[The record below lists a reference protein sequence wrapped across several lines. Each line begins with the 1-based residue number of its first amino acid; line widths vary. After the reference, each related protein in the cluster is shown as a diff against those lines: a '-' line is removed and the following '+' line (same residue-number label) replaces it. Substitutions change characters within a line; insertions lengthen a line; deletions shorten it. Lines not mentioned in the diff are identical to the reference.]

1 MILIDSSAG
10 SRDLILYPPLN
21 NPSLVTLESLSNSPD
36 TKSSVDIQF
45 TGNGPDGPLTI
56 VIEFKSL
63 SDLLSSIFIGR
74 IQDTQIPAM
83 KEQGDICWL
92 LYYGDYRCSSDGNL
106 ETPLYPVFKK
116 EEGDGKEKKSKYY
129 WARKGSYNGPFD
141 SYSEATDNY
150 LSSFKWSS
158 YDWIGNKPLPFSY
171 LESSLL
177 SYSAAGIQHKHFLTI
192 SDCAQWIFALY
203 KWWQKDYSN
212 HRSFRVFDRTSD
224 QRRPAIMGDIDSVTR
239 SIMDFADRIPGID
252 FTLAKSI
259 ANHFSS
265 VREMINADEKE
276 WMKIDGIGKIKAK
289 IAVECVSKEKK
300 RKNRENTNKDKGN
313 LDLFE

>member
-1 MILIDSSAG
+1 MILIDSSVG
-10 SRDLILYPPLN
+10 SRDLILYPPLD

-36 TKSSVDIQF
+36 TKSSVDVQF
-45 TGNGPDGPLTI
+45 TGQGPDGPLTI

-63 SDLLSSIFIGR
+63 SDLISSIFIGR

-92 LYYGDYRCSSDGNL
+92 LYYGDYQCGNSGDL
-106 ETPLYPVFKK
+106 ETPLYPVFRKGSKK
-116 EEGDGKEKKSKYY
+116 GDEEGDGKFY

-141 SYSEATDNY
+141 TRQEATDHY
-150 LSSFKWSS
+150 LSTFKWSS
-158 YDWIGNKPLPFSY
+158 YDWIGNKPLPFFY

-177 SYSAAGIQHKHFLTI
+177 SYSEAGIQHKHFSTI

-203 KWWQKDYSN
+203 KWWQKDYSK
-212 HRSFRVFDRTSD
+212 HKSFRVFDRTSD
-224 QRRPAIMGDIDSVTR
+224 SRRPAIMGNIDPVTR

-259 ANHFSS
+259 ASHFSS
-265 VREMINADEKE
+265 VREMVNADITE
-276 WMKIDGIGKIKAK
+276 WIKIDGIGKVKAK
-289 IAVECVSKEKK
+289 IAVDTMRREKVK
-300 RKNRENTNKDKGN
+300 RSDSASQDTTN
-313 LDLFE
+313 LDLFK

>member
-10 SRDLILYPPLN
+10 SKDLILYPPLD

-36 TKSSVDIQF
+36 TKSSVDVQF
-45 TGNGPDGPLTI
+45 TGNGPSGPLTI

-63 SDLLSSIFIGR
+63 SDLISSIFTGR

-92 LYYGDYRCSSDGNL
+92 LFYGDYRCGESGNL
-106 ETPLYPVFKK
+106 ETPIYPIFKK
-116 EEGDGKEKKSKYY
+116 SDNKYY
-129 WARKGSYNGPFD
+129 WAAKGSYNGPFD
-141 SYSEATDNY
+141 SRKEATDHY
-150 LSSFKWSS
+150 LSLFKWQEYS
-158 YDWIGNKPLPFSY
+158 WIGNKPLPFSY

-177 SYSAAGIQHKHFLTI
+177 SYSAAGIQHKHFSTI
-192 SDCAQWIFALY
+192 SDCAQWIYALY
-203 KWWQKDYSN
+203 KWWQKDYSK

-224 QRRPAIMGDIDSVTR
+224 SRRPAIMGDIDPVTR

-259 ANHFSS
+259 GSHFSS
-265 VREMINADEKE
+265 VREMINADERE
-276 WMKIDGIGKIKAK
+276 WMKIDGIGKVKAK
-289 IAVECVSKEKK
+289 IAVECVSKEKSK
-300 RKNRENTNKDKGN
+300 KPQSTQSSNGKSN
-313 LDLFE
+313 LDLFK

>member
-10 SRDLILYPPLN
+10 SRDLILYPPLDN
-21 NPSLVTLESLSNSPD
+21 SSLVTLESLSNSPD
-36 TKSSVDIQF
+36 TKSSVDVQF
-45 TGNGPDGPLTI
+45 TGNGPSGPVTI

-63 SDLLSSIFIGR
+63 SDLISSIFVGR

-92 LYYGDYRCSSDGNL
+92 LYYGDYRCGLDGNL
-106 ETPLYPVFKK
+106 ETISPPVFKK
-116 EEGDGKEKKSKYY
+116 KEDGMFY
-129 WARKGSYNGPFD
+129 WAQKGSYNGPFI
-141 SYSEATDNY
+141 SRSEAAEDY
-150 LSSFKWSS
+150 FDCSFKWSS

-192 SDCAQWIFALY
+192 SDCAQWIYALY
-203 KWWQKDYSN
+203 KWWQKPFSS
-212 HRSFRVFDRTSD
+212 HRSFKVFDRTSD
-224 QRRPAIMGDIDSVTR
+224 QRRPAIMGDIDPVTR

-252 FTLAKSI
+252 FTLARSI
-259 ANHFSS
+259 ASHFSS

-276 WMKIDGIGKIKAK
+276 WMKIEGIGKIKAK
-289 IAVECVSKEKK
+289 IAVEYVSKEKEK
-300 RKNRENTNKDKGN
+300 KNSESTNTNN